1 MSKDTEAEA
10 AQSVHKSHWPFQR
23 KFPKREGQG
32 METERPAEV
41 RTWRACP
48 ATLGSLPPR
57 AESFT

>member
-10 AQSVHKSHWPFQR
+10 AQSVPKSQGPFQQ
-23 KFPKREGQG
+23 KFPKRERQR
-32 METERPAEV
+32 MEQKRPAEV
-41 RTWRACP
+41 RTCRACP